1 MEETY
6 RGIPGSTF
14 IWYGEWSDPEVLWK
28 GISLNV
34 NDIEDKLWYSYKDYC
49 EENNIKLT
57 EDGFDDWLKR
67 MGIDYIA
74 SELDN
79 LFWATLENS

>member
-6 RGIPGSTF
+6 RGVPGSIF
-14 IWYGEWSDPEVLWK
+14 IWNGEWSGPEIIWK

-34 NDIEDKLWYSYKDYC
+34 NDIEDELWYSYKYDC
-49 EENNIKLT
+49 TKNNIKPI
-57 EDGFDDWLKR
+57 EDDFEDWLKR
-67 MGIDYIA
+67 LGTDYIT